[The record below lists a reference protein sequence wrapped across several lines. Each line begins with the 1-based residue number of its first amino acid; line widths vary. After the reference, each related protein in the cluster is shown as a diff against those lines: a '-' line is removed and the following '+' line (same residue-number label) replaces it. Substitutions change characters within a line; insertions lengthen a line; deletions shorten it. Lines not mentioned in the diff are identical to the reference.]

1 VFRKQLAFLQV
12 IEDDTRKRQE
22 DRLHVWM
29 GFEQTEKT
37 NTKKNK
43 ENKMR
48 RYWVIYSK
56 SSTSHV
62 KVFFPF
68 FFNNN
73 DKFVWG
79 KNLMEIEQMLQED
92 LF

>member
-37 NTKKNK
+37 NTQKKQ
-43 ENKMR
+43 R
-48 RYWVIYSK
+48 
-56 SSTSHV
+56 
-62 KVFFPF
+62 
-68 FFNNN
+68 
-73 DKFVWG
+73 
-79 KNLMEIEQMLQED
+79 EQNETL
-92 LF
+92 LGYL